1 MEAQPN
7 NSFKIQT
14 IQIKKFDFCQT
25 EKLIKNKQIK
35 LEQTIEANA
44 RKDDNQYAIQVNIG
58 LLAKQD
64 EKTLFYVKSIII
76 ATIEVEANFQE
87 DYLNNMVA
95 IIYSYLRPMVAQMT
109 AMAKLPLLDLPPM
122 NLENFKVTIEE
133 NPKN

>member
-7 NSFKIQT
+7 NSFKIKT

-35 LEQTIEANA
+35 LEQTIKANA
-44 RKDDNQYAIQVNIG
+44 KKDDNQYAIQVNIK

-76 ATIEVEANFQE
+76 AIIEVEASFQE

-122 NLENFKVTIEE
+122 NLENFRVTIERE
-133 NPKN
+133 S

>member
-7 NSFKIQT
+7 NSFKIKT

-35 LEQTIEANA
+35 LEQTIKANA
-44 RKDDNQYAIQVNIG
+44 KKDDNQYAIQVNIK

-76 ATIEVEANFQE
+76 AIIEVEANFQE

-122 NLENFKVTIEE
+122 NLENFRVTIERE
-133 NPKN
+133 S

>member
-7 NSFKIQT
+7 NSFKIKT

-35 LEQTIEANA
+35 LEQTIKANA
-44 RKDDNQYAIQVNIG
+44 KKDDNQYAIQVNIK

-76 ATIEVEANFQE
+76 AIIEAEANFQE

-122 NLENFKVTIEE
+122 NLENFRVTIERE
-133 NPKN
+133 S

>member
-7 NSFKIQT
+7 NSFKIKT

-35 LEQTIEANA
+35 LEQTIKANA
-44 RKDDNQYAIQVNIG
+44 KKDDNQYAIQVNIK

-76 ATIEVEANFQE
+76 AIIEVEANFQE

-122 NLENFKVTIEE
+122 NLENFRVTIE
-133 NPKN
+133 

>member
-44 RKDDNQYAIQVNIG
+44 KKDDNQYAIQVNIK

-76 ATIEVEANFQE
+76 AIIEVEANFQE

-122 NLENFKVTIEE
+122 NLENFRVTIERE
-133 NPKN
+133 S

>member
-44 RKDDNQYAIQVNIG
+44 RKDDNQYAIQVNIK

-76 ATIEVEANFQE
+76 AIIEVEANFQE

-122 NLENFKVTIEE
+122 NLENFRVTIERE
-133 NPKN
+133 S